1 MVVHP
6 ILAGLFIAI
15 VVFADVWVFD
25 EDQKRWG
32 WLKSW
37 SKPAKLTLF
46 VGITLLFTIFWTA
59 VSLKYV

>member
-1 MVVHP
+1 MVQL
-6 ILAGLFIAI
+6 ILAGLLVAIFI
-15 VVFADVWVFD
+15 FADVLDFKQ
-25 EDQKRWG
+25 DQKRWG

-46 VGITLLFTIFWTA
+46 VGITLVFTVFWTV